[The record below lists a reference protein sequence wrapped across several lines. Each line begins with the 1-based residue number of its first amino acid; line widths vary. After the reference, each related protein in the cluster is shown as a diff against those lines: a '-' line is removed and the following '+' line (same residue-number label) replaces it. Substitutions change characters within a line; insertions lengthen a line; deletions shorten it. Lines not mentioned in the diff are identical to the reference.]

1 MTETLQS
8 DLKPD
13 LKPIVLCLSG
23 LDPSG
28 GAGIQADIETLASL
42 GCHCA
47 PIITALTIQDSS
59 NVTDLVSVDPT
70 LIGRQFETIFADMPI
85 AAVKIGLLADAAVV
99 KQIATKLAEHPDI
112 PVILDPVLKASGG
125 TELANQHVIDAVR
138 EQLLPEIFLI
148 TPNANEA
155 QRLCPVSDKTADAT
169 IDPTYEK
176 NTEQYASY
184 LHSRGC
190 THVLITGG
198 DSPGEEVTNQLFSAG
213 QSPQSFCWPRLTGSF
228 HGSGCT
234 LAAAISGFIAKGL
247 PVTEALFQAQQ
258 YTHKTLAA
266 AQPLGKGQL
275 IPIRVSTR

>member
-1 MTETLQS
+1 M
-8 DLKPD
+8 KPE

-59 NVTDLVSVDPT
+59 NVADLVSVDPV

-85 AAVKIGLLADAAVV
+85 SAVKIGLLADAAVV
-99 KQIATKLAEHPDI
+99 KQIATKLAKHPDI

-138 EQLLPEIFLI
+138 EQLLPETFLI

-155 QRLCPVSDKTADAT
+155 QRLCPASDTTNEKTS
-169 IDPTYEK
+169 
-176 NTEQYASY
+176 EQCASY

-190 THVLITGG
+190 AHVFITGG
-198 DSPGEEVTNQLFSAG
+198 DSPGKEVTNQLFSAG
-213 QSPQSFCWPRLTGSF
+213 QSPQSFRWPRLTGNF

-247 PVTEALFQAQQ
+247 PVPEALFQAQQ
-258 YTHKTLAA
+258 YTHEALAS

-275 IPIRVSTR
+275 IPIRVSTP

>member
-1 MTETLQS
+1 MTASLQ
-8 DLKPD
+8 PD
-13 LKPIVLCLSG
+13 LQPVVLCLSG

-47 PIITALTIQDSS
+47 PIITALTVQDSS
-59 NVTDLVSVDPT
+59 NVTDLVSVDPV
-70 LIGRQFETIFADMPI
+70 LIAQQFETIFADMPI

-99 KQIATKLAEHPDI
+99 KQIAIKLAEHPDI

-125 TELANQHVIDAVR
+125 TELANQQVIDAVR
-138 EQLLPEIFLI
+138 EQLLPKTFLI

-155 QRLCPVSDKTADAT
+155 QRLCPASDTTADT
-169 IDPTYEK
+169 DS
-176 NTEQYASY
+176 EQRASY

-198 DSPGEEVTNQLFSAG
+198 DSPGEEVTNQLFSSG
-213 QSPQSFCWPRLTGSF
+213 QAPQSFHWSRLAGSF

-234 LAAAISGFIAKGL
+234 LAAAISGFIARGL
-247 PVTEALFQAQQ
+247 PVAEALFQAQQ
-258 YTHKTLAA
+258 YTHKTLVA

-275 IPIRVSTR
+275 IPIRVSAP

>member
-1 MTETLQS
+1 MSETLQ
-8 DLKPD
+8 PD
-13 LKPIVLCLSG
+13 LQPVVLCLSG

-47 PIITALTIQDSS
+47 PIITTLTVQDSS
-59 NVTDLVSVDPT
+59 NVTDLVSVDPA
-70 LIGRQFETIFADMPI
+70 LIAQQFETIFADMPI

-125 TELANQHVIDAVR
+125 TELANQQVIDAVR

-155 QRLCPVSDKTADAT
+155 QRLCPASDTTADAT
-169 IDPTYEK
+169 TDTDS
-176 NTEQYASY
+176 EQRASY

-213 QSPQSFCWPRLTGSF
+213 QLPQSFHWPRLTGRF

-247 PVTEALFQAQQ
+247 PVAEALLQAQQ
-258 YTHKTLAA
+258 YTHKTLVA

-275 IPIRVSTR
+275 IPIRVSAP